1 MAITNFIPEIW
12 AAQLQSSLKKALV
25 FGGSAV
31 VNRNYEGQ
39 IANSGDTVHITSITR
54 PTIAPYVKNVTVI
67 APETLTDATRALVI
81 DQAKYFAFEVDDVDM
96 RQAANGG
103 ALLSEAADEAAYGL
117 ADTADSYIWGLMV
130 AGTAADNQI
139 ADTLIN
145 TSALAVQG
153 LIDLKLKLDEADV
166 PQQGRFAVVPPWYH
180 ALLLGSDTFVRVDA
194 SGTAEALR
202 DGVVGRAFGFNVA
215 LSNNIAAAAGTDAVV
230 DDYTVVA
237 GHPSAVTYAEQIN
250 KVEAY
255 RPESAFSDAIKGLHL
270 YGAKVVR
277 PDALA
282 TLDASLTAVA

>member
-1 MAITNFIPEIW
+1 MAISNFIPEIW

-25 FGGSAV
+25 FGGSAA
-31 VNRNYEGQ
+31 VNRSYEGQ

-96 RQAANGG
+96 RQSANGG

-117 ADTADSYIWGLMV
+117 ADTADSYIWGVMV
-130 AGTAADNQI
+130 DGAAAGNKYTERLVDTA
-139 ADTLIN
+139 
-145 TSALAVQG
+145 ALAVKG
-153 LIDLKLKLDEADV
+153 LIDLKLKLDENNV
-166 PQQGRFAVVPPWYH
+166 PQQGRFAIVPPWYH

-202 DGVVGRAFGFNVA
+202 NGIVGRAFGFDVA
-215 LSNNIAAAAGTDAVV
+215 LSNNIAAVAGADNEV
-230 DDYTVVA
+230 DDYKIVA
-237 GHPSAVTYAEQIN
+237 GHPSATTYAEQIN

-277 PDALA
+277 PSALA
-282 TLDASLTAVA
+282 TLQASLTAIA